1 MGGAE
6 GILMDRSTGVFQAG
20 ADPRRDGYAIGY

>member
-6 GILMDRSTGVFQAG
+6 GILMDRNTGVFQAG